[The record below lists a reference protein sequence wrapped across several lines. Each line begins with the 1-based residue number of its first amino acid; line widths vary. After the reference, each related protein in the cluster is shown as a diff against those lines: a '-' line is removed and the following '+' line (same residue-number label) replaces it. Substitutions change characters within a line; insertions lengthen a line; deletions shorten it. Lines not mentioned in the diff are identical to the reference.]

1 MFVHGGSAAAREP
14 GKRVKLLA
22 DAGIPHPEVT
32 VRANGAAMAAAGGML
47 AFGIA
52 PRMSAA
58 ILAGSLVPTTVVGH
72 PFWKDLLPG
81 AAALAAGRRRRAAGR
96 LALGGPLHR
105 PLDLLAYPSHAARL
119 PVAILLPVFL
129 TSGARA

>member
-47 AFGIA
+47 A
-52 PRMSAA
+52 
-58 ILAGSLVPTTVVGH
+58 GSLVPTTVVGY